1 MRRVAR
7 YDFDT
12 DSRGALVTR
21 KVPPPPKPHDPIT
34 GDTADTA
41 PLTGVRVIVARPTEW
56 LFDMRAVSEPYLTT
70 HGWVIDIVDEPDWYA
85 FRGLGIPH
93 ELVSTRP
100 VDEVWTE

>member
-1 MRRVAR
+1 MRTRRR

-21 KVPPPPKPHDPIT
+21 KAPPPPKAPDAIT
-34 GDTADTA
+34 GDSTT
-41 PLTGVRVIVARPTEW
+41 PLTGARVIVARPTEW
-56 LFDMRAVSEPYLTT
+56 LLDMRAVSEPRLTMR
-70 HGWVIDIVDEPDWYA
+70 GWVIDIVDEADWYA
-85 FRGLGIPH
+85 YRGTVIPP